1 MVKDVKGVIGSNHS
15 QRRFAVVQHHARL
28 DAARAQGALERV
40 VKPLS
45 PAISSQNR
53 AGHM

>member
-1 MVKDVKGVIGSNHS
+1 MIGSNLS
-15 QRRFAVVQHHARL
+15 QRCFAVVEHHARL
-28 DAARAQGALERV
+28 DAPRAQGTLERM

-45 PAISSQNR
+45 PTISSQNR